1 MRLNDYSSL
10 EEYAAGLFDGYMGLP
25 MSTDKNSSES
35 YLNGFKRAQHDQL
48 TNPIDK
54 RITIV

>member
-1 MRLNDYSSL
+1 MELRDYSSL

-25 MSTDKNSSES
+25 MSTNKNRSES
-35 YLNGFKRAQHDQL
+35 YLNGFKRAQYDQL

-54 RITIV
+54 RVSIL

>member
-1 MRLNDYSSL
+1 MNINDYSSL

-25 MSTDKNSSES
+25 MSTDKNRSES
-35 YLNGFKRAQHDQL
+35 YLNGFKLAQYDQL